1 MTCENQQALG
11 QQTMLFNSIE
21 FAFFFPTVV
30 AIFYALPQ
38 RWRVHFLLA
47 VSCVFYMA
55 FIPAYIAILSVTIVI
70 DYVAGIYIERV
81 AGRRK
86 KALLILSIVSTCTV
100 LAVFKYMN
108 FLTGSFSGL
117 AGLFGWYLPN
127 AAVSIIL
134 PVGLSFHTFQ
144 SLSYVVEVYRGN
156 QKSERNFIIYAT
168 YVMFFPQLVAGPI
181 ERPQNLLHQF
191 SEWHRVNYVN
201 ITGGLKRM
209 AWGFFKKL
217 VVADRLALYVNDV
230 YGAPRS
236 HNGLQ
241 LSLGTLF
248 FAYQIY
254 CDFSGYSD
262 IAIGAAQ
269 VLGFKL
275 MENFRTPYYS
285 LSVSEF
291 WRRWHISL
299 STWFKDYVYIPLG
312 GRRVGVGRYVINI
325 LVTFGI
331 SGLWHGASWTYVWWG
346 LLNGVYLVVGWLT
359 KEWRDRFFSRIGL
372 GEQTVIRKAIMW
384 ASTFLLTCA
393 AWIVFRAK
401 SLTDAWYVFRNL
413 LQGWN
418 IHQISTE
425 QFLLRQLPV
434 AFAAILVLEACQLW
448 FQNSASVSS
457 ALGKLSWPGR
467 LAAYAALVLLV
478 VMFGIYR
485 KTQFIYFQF

>member
-1 MTCENQQALG
+1 
-11 QQTMLFNSIE
+11 MLFNSIQ
-21 FAFFFPTVV
+21 FAIFFPIVV
-30 AIFYALPQ
+30 ALFYVLPQ
-38 RWRVHFLLA
+38 RWRVHLLLGA
-47 VSCVFYMA
+47 SCIFYMA
-55 FIPAYIAILSVTIVI
+55 FIPAYIAILFVTILI
-70 DYVAGIYIERV
+70 DYVAGIYIER
-81 AGRRK
+81 GEGSRR
-86 KALLILSIVSTCTV
+86 KALLFVSIVSTCTV

-108 FLTGSFSGL
+108 FLTSSFAGL
-117 AGLFGWYLPN
+117 AALFGWHLSN
-127 AAVSIIL
+127 AAVNIIL

-144 SLSYVVEVYRGN
+144 SLSYVVEVYRGK
-156 QKSERNFIIYAT
+156 QKAERNFIVYAT

-191 SEWHRVNYVN
+191 REWHRVNYVN
-201 ITGGLKRM
+201 ITSGLKRM

-262 IAIGAAQ
+262 IALGAAQ
-269 VLGFKL
+269 VMGFKL
-275 MENFRTPYYS
+275 MENFRTPYHS

-312 GRRVGVGRYVINI
+312 GRRVGHARYAINI
-325 LVTFGI
+325 LITFGI

-359 KEWRDRFFSRIGL
+359 KEWRDRFFSSIGL
-372 GEQTVIRKAIMW
+372 GEETVIRKSMMW

-393 AWIVFRAK
+393 AWVVFRAK
-401 SLTDAWYVFRNL
+401 SLQDAWYVFSHL

-418 IHQISTE
+418 IHQIKTE
-425 QFLLRQLPV
+425 QFLLRQMPI
-434 AFAAILVLEACQLW
+434 AIAAILVLEACQLW
-448 FQNSASVSS
+448 FKSGASVSIVF
-457 ALGKLSWPGR
+457 GKLSAPAR